1 MGQGETF
8 DDLVDLFRRYLRQ
21 ETVEPL
27 RSLGRYILFGAAGS
41 VLVGVGLVLLAVGA
55 LRGLQVWGEL
65 DGRWSWVPYLVAAL
79 PLALAGVRAASLI
92 GKSGRSHG

>member
-1 MGQGETF
+1 MGQGEAF
-8 DDLVDLFRRYLRQ
+8 DDLVDLFRRYVRQ

-41 VLVGVGLVLLAVGA
+41 VLVGVGMVLLAVGA

-92 GKSGRSHG
+92 GKSGRSNG